1 MRILR
6 IFKLVRHFAGLQSLL
21 FTLRQAYKEL
31 GLLMLLVAVAILT
44 FSSLGTNQ
52 VSIFGLSFLIYLGRK
67 FQQKAVF
74 FACYF
79 LISIYHIPV
88 TFARGLNKLHQ
99 FQIRVIFKGRLI
111 LRFILFIIY
120 VRVKL

>member
-44 FSSLGTNQ
+44 FSSLGMNQ

-79 LISIYHIPV
+79 L
-88 TFARGLNKLHQ
+88 
-99 FQIRVIFKGRLI
+99 
-111 LRFILFIIY
+111 
-120 VRVKL
+120 